1 MYKSKD
7 RWETFYMPPI
17 DEWESFIEVEEL
29 DEPNA
34 EEVKEGD

>member
-17 DEWESFIEVEEL
+17 DEWESFIEVEEP
-29 DEPNA
+29 DEFIT
-34 EEVKEGD
+34 EEAKESN